1 MLLKLLQ
8 EKWLVAQ
15 LLNPDVYQISHHEAC
30 TEANQ
35 CQWLEAIQPQE
46 AFISHVCNIKEKY
59 GHPCCDAIETL
70 THFGEIATK
79 RVDCVLPL
87 IHSHVSGKSRGIK

>member
-35 CQWLEAIQPQE
+35 CQWLEAIQPQ
-46 AFISHVCNIKEKY
+46 ACIQKY

-79 RVDCVLPL
+79 TVDCVLPL